1 MATLTNLAPQSS
13 FAGLLNTLSTG
24 GLTPVLQVIQDGF
37 GNNSILSL
45 STTALD
51 INGTLSFGGVPLLA
65 TPDQIDNVCVNASFS
80 AFTTAVRVPSGTTAQ
95 RPGVPF
101 NGDIRYNTTTN
112 RGEMFA
118 NGVWQDLTA

>member
-1 MATLTNLAPQSS
+1 MAILTNLAPQSS
-13 FAGLLNTLSTG
+13 FAGLLNTLSTS
-24 GLTPVLQVIQDGF
+24 GLTPALQVIQDGF

-51 INGTLSFGGVPLLA
+51 INGTISFSGVPLLA
-65 TPDQIDNVCVNASFS
+65 TSTQINDVCRNATFA
-80 AFTTAVRVPSGTTAQ
+80 AFTSAVTLPSGTTAQ
-95 RPGVPF
+95 RPIITF

-118 NGVWQDLTA
+118 NGIWQNLTA

>member
-13 FAGLLNTLSTG
+13 FAGLLNLTSTS
-24 GLTPVLQVIQDGF
+24 GLTPVLQIVQDGF

-51 INGTLSFGGVPLLA
+51 INGTLTFGGIPLTA

-95 RPGVPF
+95 RPPGL
-101 NGDIRYNTTTN
+101 NGDIRYNTDTN

-118 NGVWQDLTA
+118 NGVWQNITA